1 MQTSR
6 TNHKKE
12 PKRNQIVIPLQ
23 LNSSTLQ
30 AEAYMH
36 LPAVKQRRQRT
47 DLEQAEL
54 CQTCKG
60 QAGPCWA
67 GPRAGGRGPGARLAR
82 PGSCGFRPPLLPLSS
97 GEAKLILRLRPPQGG
112 SAKAAPPAAAGN
124 CLQCRGP

>member
-67 GPRAGGRGPGARLAR
+67 GAEGRGPGAGGQAGQAGQLR
-82 PGSCGFRPPLLPLSS
+82 FPPP
-97 GEAKLILRLRPPQGG
+97 
-112 SAKAAPPAAAGN
+112 PPAPE
-124 CLQCRGP
+124 QRRG